1 MTRRVL
7 VTDKVAVDGL
17 GPLLERDDV
26 EVVEAHDSSGADFQE
41 ALAESEALILR
52 SATTVD
58 DSLLEKAPQLRAVGR
73 AGVGVDNIDIDAAT
87 KRGIAVFNAPNA
99 NTNAAAELTV
109 GLMLAAA
116 RNIAPADASVRN
128 KEWERARFKGVELK
142 GKTLGLIGA
151 GRIGSEVALR
161 CQAFGMD
168 VIVYDPYLTEERAAE
183 FGAALVPLNEV
194 LARADFISIHVPLTD
209 ETRGIVDAEAL
220 MRMKDDAFVVNAS
233 RGGVVDELALAGALH
248 SGAIA
253 GAALDVYE
261 TEPLAEDNPLR
272 DAPNLIL
279 TPHLGASTREA
290 QDGVATEVAQRIAEL
305 FETGDT
311 SRALNADRI

>member
-26 EVVEAHDSSGADFQE
+26 EVVEAHDSSDAGFQQ

-58 DSLLEKAPQLRAVGR
+58 DALLEKAPQLRAVGR

-87 KRGIAVFNAPNA
+87 KRGIAVFNAPHA

-116 RNIAPADASVRN
+116 RNIAPADASVRSN
-128 KEWERARFKGVELK
+128 EWERARFKGVELK

-161 CQAFGMD
+161 CQAFGME
-168 VIVYDPYLTEERAAE
+168 VIVYDPYLNEERAAE
-183 FGAALVPLNEV
+183 FGAALVPLNEI
-194 LARADFISIHVPLTD
+194 LARSDFISIHVPLTD

-233 RGGVVDELALAGALH
+233 RGGVVDELALAAALH

-261 TEPLAEDNPLR
+261 TEPLAQDNPLR

-305 FETGDT
+305 FDTGDT